1 MSITSSIAT
10 STLILL
16 GSKAE
21 PCRPLSY
28 KQYIWD
34 SRPLDVHRWS
44 DHPNAKG
51 LIDQLWSEFTY
62 MFPNYLSSPS
72 KPGPKAK
79 ASNKKNFKVLILD
92 LYVCWSESPTQWL
105 GVHMSP
111 KDYERVNSR
120 YNALFIS
127 TIIIDMIKDMETK
140 GWIEKEPGVTNP
152 NGQGYVSR
160 IRVTETLIRR
170 FIATSLKKNDCPVH
184 PDKEVIIL
192 TKRDPDLE
200 NGKLKKAPRI
210 QYEDTPETIKMRT
223 ELKAYNALLASTQID
238 LGPDSPEYLVQTNK
252 KGKEVR
258 IKIADSR
265 KTVERIFSRGSFE
278 FHGRFYGGF
287 WQRLNEENRRLIHI
301 DGKPTVEVDFKAL
314 HVKLAYAITNRF
326 SVYENDPYIIE
337 WPQSLNHIPEYTR
350 RGIVKSLILFGINA
364 KSLNSAYRSFR
375 QDCKNGSLEKRLT
388 DKQLLLIIDSFLRYH
403 PFMKHCLGAD
413 MGISLMNYDG
423 KITAE
428 IMHLLTKLNV
438 PVLTIHDSYI
448 VQREQFTNLRSAM
461 AMAAIRIAGR
471 DLHAV
476 QDDIIANR
484 CWGYN
489 TYLVTEAS

>member
-1 MSITSSIAT
+1 
-10 STLILL
+10 
-16 GSKAE
+16 
-21 PCRPLSY
+21 
-28 KQYIWD
+28 
-34 SRPLDVHRWS
+34 
-44 DHPNAKG
+44 
-51 LIDQLWSEFTY
+51 
-62 MFPNYLSSPS
+62 
-72 KPGPKAK
+72 
-79 ASNKKNFKVLILD
+79 
-92 LYVCWSESPTQWL
+92 
-105 GVHMSP
+105 MSP

-127 TIIIDMIKDMETK
+127 TIIIDMIKDMEAI
-140 GWIEKEPGVTNP
+140 GWLDKEPGVPNP

-160 IRVTETLIRR
+160 IRSTEALTKQ
-170 FIATSLKKNDCPVH
+170 FKATPLKKKDCPIH

-192 TKRDPDLE
+192 TKKDPNVE
-200 NGKLKKAPRI
+200 NGKLKRAPRI

-223 ELKAYNALLASTQID
+223 ELRAYNALLARTEID
-238 LGPDSPEYLVQTNK
+238 LGPDTPEYLVQTNK

-287 WQRLNEENRRLIHI
+287 WQRLNEENRKLIHI

-314 HVKLAYAITNRF
+314 HVKLLYALMNQF
-326 SVYENDPYIIE
+326 SVYEHDPYVIE
-337 WPQSLNHIPEYTR
+337 WPESLTHIPESSR

-364 KSLNSAYRSFR
+364 KSLRSAYRTFR
-375 QDCKNGSLEKRLT
+375 RDAKNGSPEKRLT
-388 DKQLLLIIDSFLRYH
+388 DKQLQLIIDSFLRYH
-403 PFMKHCLGAD
+403 PFMEHCLGAD
-413 MGISLMNYDG
+413 MGICLMNYDG

-438 PVLTIHDSYI
+438 PVLSIHDSYI

-484 CWGYN
+484 YWGYN
-489 TYLVTEAS
+489 TYLVKQAS